1 MAKEKKT
8 LVAEDESPLDKLIKD
23 AFNNSGSAVN
33 MAEIDTKVKLWFD
46 TGVYAFNYNCS
57 KNLKGGI
64 PAGRITSLEGL
75 SSTGKSLFMA
85 SIMKD
90 PQIDKIFLIESEG
103 GGASAELLDFVGVD
117 LKKVTL
123 FKASTLS
130 NYRINKETSKIEG
143 VADKDMP
150 KKLDTDTYRYFEGAT
165 RIIKRIID
173 MVEYNKITA
182 RILIVLD
189 SIANLQPLR
198 ELQGISSMG
207 SNGVE
212 IGNLFRS
219 FDNAFERTNIAFL
232 FTNKLYTNIGN
243 EYDPWKSS
251 GGVNVEYNPSLTVR
265 LSTTSETDDVTAS
278 GIDAEK
284 ASKKTGMGSSL
295 KTIRATSKKSRFG
308 TEARNVYFMI
318 DFSTGP
324 VRYSGLFTLLKDFG
338 IITQT
343 GSRYSLPVEGFESFF
358 KKDFISKCISYGET
372 VIDKF
377 QELLNKKE
385 LETKELK
392 LKFQANDMEEAKE
405 VEEEIGLGAEDDAQE
420 LRNAIARD
428 MGV

>member
-1 MAKEKKT
+1 MAKEKK
-8 LVAEDESPLDKLIKD
+8 VAVVSDDSALDKLIKD
-23 AFNNSGSAVN
+23 AFDNSGSAVN
-33 MAEIDTKVKLWFD
+33 MAEVDTKVKAWLD

-64 PAGRITSLEGL
+64 PVGRITAIEGL

-103 GGASAELLDFVGVD
+103 GGASAELFDFVGVE

-130 NYRINKETSKIEG
+130 NYKVNKETSKIEA

-173 MVEYNKITA
+173 MVEYNNITA
-182 RILIVLD
+182 KILIVLD
-189 SIANLQPLR
+189 SIANLQPIR
-198 ELQGISSMG
+198 ELQGIASMG

-212 IGNLFRS
+212 IGTLFRT

-265 LSTTSETDDVTAS
+265 LSTTSETDDVSAS

-284 ASKKTGMGSSL
+284 ASKKTGMGTSL

-308 TEARNVYFMI
+308 TEARNVFFMI

-338 IITQT
+338 IMIQSGT
-343 GSRYSLPVEGFESFF
+343 RYSLPIEGFENFF
-358 KKDFISKCISYGET
+358 KKDFINKCISYGDII
-372 VIDKF
+372 IDKF

-385 LETKELK
+385 LEVKELK
-392 LKFQANDMEEAKE
+392 LKFQANDISETKE
-405 VEEEIGLGAEDDAQE
+405 IDLGGENDTQE

-428 MGV
+428 LEV